1 MSTLS
6 DVLPPVAPAQDALQQ
21 PQPKQGALDR
31 LKRRMENYR
40 DMQSNRLPQYDQTM
54 SQINVQQMQETK
66 VLRQKFLES
75 KAKKPNKKS
84 SSSSSAEKLKQD
96 MNAMSNMNG
105 MMQYHGHANANLGPG
120 GPPGH
125 PTLGPPGHPGHM
137 NHGNHGGSQQML
149 HHPSVPQK
157 RPLEEDTKNTPD
169 TAKRLNLEN
178 GNSSSDGS
186 HNSVKREP
194 SPLESKF
201 QPGGNNFPSNS
212 VHTSTTSNNNSG
224 KHSADGS
231 LADVKPVIK
240 TEDTSADYKLPG
252 SQEEADSKIKSE
264 VDSLKQEA
272 DTLGDLDLKDFDG
285 FDGMN
290 TDTFQDLMDDL
301 PEFDKN
307 FYETLD
313 FGDGKNGVD
322 DGDDEKLINDAEAE
336 AQLCHTS
343 LPEGSQT
350 SSVSSMGGTLPTST
364 STSTQPNAAEALK
377 MMAQQHQQPNMGMNG
392 PPAPPSSMAG
402 GPPFPPAGGAG
413 QMYEDRNYP
422 VPTCAMMD
430 TRASEM
436 NTTMAPTAPGAP
448 GGMMMRPRMQD
459 ADPRLRAGVNPR
471 YRLGNPT
478 SIAGAQMPP
487 GSIPS
492 SMPSGQP
499 GGMTEQQRME
509 MMRSNPSMMNMQNP
523 SMSPNMNMM
532 GQQVAII
539 FIQGCI
545 MFFLL
550 IFF

>member
-6 DVLPPVAPAQDALQQ
+6 DVLPPVNPAQDALAA

-40 DMQSNRLPQYDQTM
+40 EMQSNRLPQYDQTM

-84 SSSSSAEKLKQD
+84 SSSSSSNSSAEKIKQE

-105 MMQYHGHANANLGPG
+105 MMGYHGGNL
-120 GPPGH
+120 
-125 PTLGPPGHPGHM
+125 PPGHPGLQPGGPHM
-137 NHGNHGGSQQML
+137 NHAAANHGGSQQML
-149 HHPSVPQK
+149 HHPPSVPQK

-178 GNSSSDGS
+178 GNSSDGS

-201 QPGGNNFPSNS
+201 QPGGNNFPSKT
-212 VHTSTTSNNNSG
+212 VHTSATSNNNSG
-224 KHSADGS
+224 KHSADAS
-231 LADVKPVIK
+231 LSDLKPVIK
-240 TEDTSADYKLPG
+240 TEDTSADFKPPT
-252 SQEEADSKIKSE
+252 SDQEEADTKIKSE
-264 VDSLKQEA
+264 VDNLKQE

-322 DGDDEKLINDAEAE
+322 DGDDEKLMAEAE
-336 AQLCHTS
+336 AQLQQCHTS
-343 LPEGSQT
+343 ALPEGSQANTVSRPGGTSTAT
-350 SSVSSMGGTLPTST
+350 SSSSTAG
-364 STSTQPNAAEALK
+364 QPNAAEALK
-377 MMAQQHQQPNMGMNG
+377 MMAQVHQQPNMGMDG
-392 PPAPPSSMAG
+392 PPQQPPSSMAG
-402 GPPFPPAGGAG
+402 GGGPSFPPSGDGGPGPGG
-413 QMYEDRNYP
+413 QMYGDRNYP
-422 VPTCAMMD
+422 IPTSAMMD
-430 TRASEM
+430 SRASDM
-436 NTTMAPTAPGAP
+436 NTTMAPTLPGGPA
-448 GGMMMRPRMQD
+448 GMMMRPRMGE
-459 ADPRLRAGVNPR
+459 ADPRFRPAVNPR

-487 GSIPS
+487 GSS
-492 SMPSGQP
+492 S
-499 GGMTEQQRME
+499 GGPMTEQQRME
-509 MMRSNPSMMNMQNP
+509 MMRSNPNMMNMQNP
-523 SMSPNMNMM
+523 SMSPNMSMM
-532 GQQVAII
+532 GQQVGYYTI
-539 FIQGCI
+539 FKFYI
-545 MFFLL
+545 
-550 IFF
+550 